1 VTAAAGRVAVVT
13 GAAGGIGRQFAL
25 RLAQQGFAV
34 AIGDVRDS
42 GHIAAEIQARGGQA
56 AAAYRL
62 DVADPSAVAGF
73 AQVVLAEF
81 GRADVLVN
89 NAAHFGRDSFPALTH
104 SLFTAVMQVNVGGP
118 FLLSQ
123 QFLPGMLDQGWGRI
137 VNVVSDLVARPG
149 PGSVAYVTS
158 KSALVGFTRALAAE
172 VSDRGVTV
180 NAVAPGLTRTET
192 AERDLPAEA
201 FQRVLAVQAIKRS
214 MLPTDYA
221 GTLAWLVSDDAAT
234 ITGQTISMGGGSLFL

>member
-1 VTAAAGRVAVVT
+1 MTAAAGRVAVVT

-25 RLAQQGFAV
+25 RLARQGFAV
-34 AIGDVRDS
+34 AIGDLRDS
-42 GHIAAEIQARGGQA
+42 GHTAAEIQARGGR

-62 DVADPSAVAGF
+62 DVADPSAAAGF
-73 AQVVLAEF
+73 AEEVLAGF

-89 NAAHFGRDSFPALTH
+89 NAAHFGRGSFPALAH
-104 SLFTAVMQVNVGGP
+104 SLFTAVMRVNVDGP

-123 QFLPGMLDQGWGRI
+123 QFLPGMLDRGWGRI

-214 MLPTDYA
+214 MLPTDYT
-221 GTLAWLVSDDAAT
+221 GTVAWLVSDDAAT

>member
-25 RLAQQGFAV
+25 RLARQGFAM
-34 AIGDVRDS
+34 AIGDLRDS
-42 GHIAAEIQARGGQA
+42 GHTAAQIQAHGGRA
-56 AAAYRL
+56 TAYRL
-62 DVADPSAVAGF
+62 DVADPSAAAGF
-73 AQVVLAEF
+73 AEEVLDEF

-89 NAAHFGRDSFPALTH
+89 NAAHFGRDSFPALAH
-104 SLFTAVMQVNVGGP
+104 SLFTAVMRVNVDGP

-123 QFLPGMLDQGWGRI
+123 QFLPGMLDRGWGRI

-201 FQRVLAVQAIKRS
+201 FERVLAVQAIKRS
-214 MLPTDYA
+214 MLPTDYT

>member
-1 VTAAAGRVAVVT
+1 MTAAADRVAVVT
-13 GAAGGIGRQFAL
+13 GAAGGIGGEFAL
-25 RLAQQGFAV
+25 RLAQEGFAV
-34 AIGDVRDS
+34 AIGDLRDG
-42 GHIAAEIQARGGQA
+42 GHTTAEIRARGGR
-56 AAAYRL
+56 AAAYRV
-62 DVADPSAVAGF
+62 DVADPSAVASF
-73 AQVVLAEF
+73 AGDVLAEF

-89 NAAHFGRDSFPALTH
+89 NAAHFGRDSFPALAH
-104 SLFTAVMQVNVGGP
+104 SLFTAVMRVNVEGP

-123 QFLPGMLDQGWGRI
+123 RFLPGMLDRGWGRI

-158 KSALVGFTRALAAE
+158 KSALVGFTRALAAD

-201 FQRVLAVQAIKRS
+201 FEQVLAVQAIKRS
-214 MLPTDYA
+214 MLPSDYT